1 MRILIENGTIV
12 NEGRVFRGSLVIDG
26 EEIKEIIEGEQKPR
40 GSYDE
45 TVDATGCFVLPGVI
59 DEHVHFR
66 EPGMERKADIE
77 SESRAA
83 AWGGVT
89 SYFEMPNTKPQT
101 TTQDAWQDKMN
112 RAAKESHVNYAF
124 FYGAT
129 NDNASSFAS
138 LDRTRFPGI
147 KLFMGA
153 STGNMLV
160 DHRESLD
167 KIFSECARLDLPL
180 MTHCEDTDIINKN
193 KEALLESIL
202 KSDDASIKGTNHQ
215 VQSSKYKV
223 QSKESDLDIKYH
235 PVIRS
240 EEACYKSSSLAV
252 ELARKHGTRLHIA
265 HISTAKELDLLD
277 KNNNVAQLGAFPQIT
292 GEAVLAHLL
301 FTDNDYATKGALIK
315 CNPAVKTTFDCEA
328 LRMALTDGRITCV
341 GTDHAPHELS
351 DKQGGCLK
359 AASGMPMVQFSLVS
373 MLQLVDEGVL
383 TIDRL
388 VWLMCH
394 NPARLFSVSK
404 RGFLREGYKA
414 DIAIVKRGA
423 PWTLTD
429 NIIQSKCHWS
439 PLTGSQFRWRVMR
452 TICNGHT
459 VFNDG
464 KFDNDYRGEAI
475 KFRE

>member
-1 MRILIENGTIV
+1 MRTLIKNGTIV

-26 EEIKEIIEGEQKPR
+26 EEIKEVIEGEQQPR
-40 GSYDE
+40 GTYDE
-45 TVDATGCFVLPGVI
+45 TVDATGCFVIPGVI

-89 SYFEMPNTKPQT
+89 TYFEMPNTKPQT
-101 TTQDAWQDKMN
+101 TTVEAWEDKM
-112 RAAKESHVNYAF
+112 RRGEKESHVNYAF

-129 NDNASSFAS
+129 NDNVSSFAA

-160 DHRESLD
+160 DHREALD
-167 KIFSECARLDLPL
+167 KIFAECARLKLPL
-180 MTHCEDTDIINKN
+180 MTHCEDTDLINHN
-193 KEALLESIL
+193 KEVLLESIQ
-202 KSDDASIKGTNHQ
+202 KSE
-215 VQSSKYKV
+215 SKTLT
-223 QSKESDLDIKYH
+223 DLDIKYH

-240 EEACYKSSSLAV
+240 EEACYKSSALAV
-252 ELARKHGTRLHIA
+252 SLARKHNTRLHIA

-277 KNNNVAQLGAFPQIT
+277 VNKNVASEGPFPQIT

-301 FTDNDYATKGALIK
+301 FTDKDYATKGALIK

-328 LRMALTDGRITCV
+328 LRMALTDGRITCI

-373 MLQLVDEGVL
+373 MLQLVEEDVL

-394 NPARLFSVSK
+394 NPARLFCVSK
-404 RGFLREGYKA
+404 RGFLRPGYKA
-414 DIAIVKRGA
+414 DITIVKRGA
-423 PWTLTD
+423 PWTLTE

-439 PLTGSQFRWRVMR
+439 PLTGSQFRWHVER
-452 TICNGHT
+452 TMCNGHT
-459 VFNDG
+459 VYNDG
-464 KFDNDYRGEAI
+464 MMDENYRGEAVS
-475 KFRE
+475 FEL

>member
-1 MRILIENGTIV
+1 MTTVIENGTIV
-12 NEGRVFRGSLVIDG
+12 NEGRVFRGSVIIDG
-26 EEIKEIIEGEQKPR
+26 DKIKDIIEGEQCPR
-40 GSYDE
+40 GNYDK

-89 SYFEMPNTKPQT
+89 SFFEMPNTKPQT
-101 TTQDAWQDKMN
+101 TTFEAWRDKMD
-112 RAAKESHVNYAF
+112 RGAKESHVNYAF

-129 NDNASSFAS
+129 NDNAMSFAR

-160 DHRESLD
+160 DRREALEN
-167 KIFSECARLDLPL
+167 IFAECAHLDLPL
-180 MTHCEDTDIINKN
+180 MTHCEDTELINNNLDALVKVKHPVEGDCGKGDI
-193 KEALLESIL
+193 
-202 KSDDASIKGTNHQ
+202 
-215 VQSSKYKV
+215 
-223 QSKESDLDIKYH
+223 DLDIKYH

-252 ELARKHGTRLHIA
+252 ELARKYGTRLHIA
-265 HISTAKELDLLD
+265 HISTAKELGLLD
-277 KNNNVAQLGAFPQIT
+277 SNYNVAGEGAMPQIT

-301 FTDNDYATKGALIK
+301 FSDKDYDTKGALIK
-315 CNPAVKTTFDCEA
+315 CNPAVKTAADRSA
-328 LRMALTDGRITCV
+328 LRKALTNGLITCV
-341 GTDHAPHELS
+341 GTDHAPHELK
-351 DKQGGCLK
+351 DKQGGCIK
-359 AASGMPMVQFSLVS
+359 AASGMPMVQFSLVA

-394 NPARLFSVSK
+394 NPARLFSVSQ

-414 DIAIVKRGA
+414 DITIVRKGT
-423 PWTLTD
+423 PWTLTKD
-429 NIIQSKCHWS
+429 VIQSKCHWS
-439 PLTGSQFRWRVMR
+439 PLTGSQFHWRVVR

-459 VFNDG
+459 VYDNG
-464 KFDNDYRGEAI
+464 AFDKNYRGEAVR
-475 KFRE
+475 FRTDN